1 MADSKKYYYIKLQEN
16 FFEREEILILESAEN
31 GYLYS
36 NILLKLYLKS
46 LKNEGKLMFNNLIPY
61 TPEILAK
68 ALRHNVDTIR
78 VALKLFVEF
87 GLIEILDNGAIYMN
101 DIQNFIGESSTE
113 ADRKR
118 EWRRKIE
125 QEKVQLTGQMSD
137 ECPKIEDKCP
147 DISPPELRDKSLE
160 NRDKSLEIKDKSK
173 KKKSKEIKEEKETIK
188 TVFEDYTG
196 GELLN
201 VLMEFAEMRKAI
213 NAKLTPRAAQM
224 ICNKLDTLAD
234 NDIDKIKIVEN
245 SIMNSW
251 KGIFALKQD
260 SNTGSSYKQQPTTQD
275 LLQSKGVQ
283 AFLRGE

>member
-1 MADSKKYYYIKLQEN
+1 MAHSKKYYYIKLQEN
-16 FFEREEILILESAEN
+16 FFERDEILMLESIEN

-46 LKNEGKLMFNNLIPY
+46 LKNDGRLMFNNLIPY

-68 ALRHNVDTIR
+68 TLRHNVDVVRT
-78 VALKLFVEF
+78 ALKLFVQF

-118 EWRRKIE
+118 EWRRKIDM
-125 QEKVQLTGQMSD
+125 EKLQLTGQMSD
-137 ECPKIEDKCP
+137 ECPSIQDKCP
-147 DISPPELRDKSLE
+147 DISPPEIEKEKD
-160 NRDKSLEIKDKSK
+160 LEIEQEQDLDIKSNK
-173 KKKSKEIKEEKETIK
+173 KKKGTVK

-260 SNTGSSYKQQPTTQD
+260 SNTGSSYKKQPTTQD
-275 LLQSKGVQ
+275 LLQSEGVQ